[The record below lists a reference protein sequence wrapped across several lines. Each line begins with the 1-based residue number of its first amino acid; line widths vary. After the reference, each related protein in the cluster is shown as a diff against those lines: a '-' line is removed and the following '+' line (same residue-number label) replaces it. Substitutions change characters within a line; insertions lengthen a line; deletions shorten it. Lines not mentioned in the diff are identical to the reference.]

1 MSVEF
6 KRNEP
11 HTTTMSQSPNSQ
23 SVSTSDPPLS
33 YSARLKELAQL
44 FLRLGFIGFGG
55 PQAHIAM
62 IHDEAVT
69 RRGWFSE
76 EEYLEG
82 VAICEM
88 LPGPA
93 STQTGIYTGYLRAG
107 QWGALVAGLSFI
119 APAFLVV
126 LVLSWAYFRFQG
138 VPQIEAL
145 FLGVSPVVIAI
156 IVSFSWKL
164 SKKAIKDW
172 QGVAIALVTL
182 FLSWQLGVNVLLL
195 LVLAGLV
202 GLVIYRPKTPP
213 NSGSVAAGLALLG
226 SWFQSLTT
234 LPTEPLAVSSFW
246 GLDRIQEFFIPLSQ
260 FFLQTGAFIFGGGLV
275 IIPLLEAAVVDDF
288 GWMTRNQFIDG
299 VAIGELTPGPVV
311 ITAAF
316 VGYKVAGA
324 LGALVAT
331 VAIFAPSFL
340 FIMFASPWLR
350 RLRQN
355 LWVKSFLKGVLPAVL
370 GAIAA
375 AIIPL
380 AQAAIGQPTLPRTLF
395 AAGVAIAALIALVRF
410 RRPTWQIVPAGAV
423 LGLLA
428 GMVLLG

>member
-1 MSVEF
+1 
-6 KRNEP
+6 
-11 HTTTMSQSPNSQ
+11 MSQPPAPQ
-23 SVSTSDPPLS
+23 PASTLQPLN
-33 YSARLKELAQL
+33 YAARLKELAQL
-44 FLRLGFIGFGG
+44 FLKLGAIGFGG

-62 IHDEAVT
+62 IYDETVT
-69 RRGWFSE
+69 RRGWFTE
-76 EEYLEG
+76 EQFLEG

-107 QWGALVAGLSFI
+107 QGGALVAGLCFI
-119 APAFLVV
+119 APAFLIV
-126 LVLSWAYFRFQG
+126 LALSWAYFRFQG

-156 IVSFSWKL
+156 IVGFCWKL
-164 SKKAIKDW
+164 GKKAIKDW
-172 QGVAIALVTL
+172 PGVAIALITL
-182 FLSWQLGVNVLLL
+182 LLSWLAGINVLLL
-195 LVLAGLV
+195 FALAGLG
-202 GLVIYRPKTPP
+202 GLVVYRPKTPP
-213 NSGSVAAGLALLG
+213 GNGGIAAGLALVG
-226 SWFQSLTT
+226 PWVQSLAT
-234 LPTEPLAVSSFW
+234 LPGEPLAVSSFW
-246 GLDRIQEFFIPLSQ
+246 GLDRIQEYVVPLGT

-275 IIPLLEAAVVDDF
+275 IIPLLETAVVDDF

-299 VAIGELTPGPVV
+299 VALGELTPGPVV

-331 VAIFAPSFL
+331 MAIFAPSFL
-340 FIMFASPWLR
+340 FIMFASPFLR

-355 LWVKSFLKGVLPAVL
+355 PWVKSFLKGVLPAVL

-375 AIIPL
+375 AVIPL

-395 AAGVAIAALIALVRF
+395 AAGMAIAALVALVHF
-410 RRPTWQIVPAGAV
+410 RRPAWQLVIAGAAV
-423 LGLLA
+423 GLVA
-428 GMVLLG
+428 GTGLI

>member
-1 MSVEF
+1 MSESP
-6 KRNEP
+6 K
-11 HTTTMSQSPNSQ
+11 SQP
-23 SVSTSDPPLS
+23 VSTLDPPVS
-33 YSARLKELAQL
+33 YSARLRELAQL
-44 FLRLGFIGFGG
+44 FLKLGLIGFGG

-69 RRGWFSE
+69 RRGWFTE
-76 EEYLEG
+76 EQYLEG

-107 QWGALVAGLSFI
+107 QWGALVAGLCFI
-119 APAFLVV
+119 APAFFIV
-126 LVLSWAYFRFQG
+126 LALSWAYFRFQG

-156 IVSFSWKL
+156 IVGFCWKL
-164 SKKAIKDW
+164 GKKAIKDW
-172 QGVAIALVTL
+172 PGVAIALATL
-182 FLSWQLGVNVLLL
+182 LLSWQFGVNVLLL
-195 LVLAGLV
+195 FVLAGLV
-202 GLVIYRPKTPP
+202 SLVIYRPKAPP
-213 NSGSVAAGLALLG
+213 GSGIAPGLALVGPWLQN
-226 SWFQSLTT
+226 FAT

-246 GLDRIQEFFIPLSQ
+246 GLDRIQDYFLPLSS
-260 FFLQTGAFIFGGGLV
+260 FFLKTGAFIFGGGLV
-275 IIPLLEAAVVDDF
+275 IIPLLETAVVDDF

-331 VAIFAPSFL
+331 VAVFAPSFL
-340 FIMFASPWLR
+340 FIMFASPFLR

-355 LWVKSFLKGVLPAVL
+355 PWVKSFLRGVLPAVL

-375 AIIPL
+375 AVIPL
-380 AQAAIGQPTLPRTLF
+380 AQASIGQPTLPRTLF
-395 AAGVAIAALIALVRF
+395 AATIAIAALVALVHF
-410 RRPTWQIVPAGAV
+410 RRPTWQLVPAGAV
-423 LGLLA
+423 LGLVGGAWLP
-428 GMVLLG
+428 

>member
-1 MSVEF
+1 
-6 KRNEP
+6 
-11 HTTTMSQSPNSQ
+11 
-23 SVSTSDPPLS
+23 
-33 YSARLKELAQL
+33 
-44 FLRLGFIGFGG
+44 
-55 PQAHIAM
+55 
-62 IHDEAVT
+62 
-69 RRGWFSE
+69 
-76 EEYLEG
+76 
-82 VAICEM
+82 
-88 LPGPA
+88 
-93 STQTGIYTGYLRAG
+93 
-107 QWGALVAGLSFI
+107 
-119 APAFLVV
+119 V

-156 IVSFSWKL
+156 IVGFCWKL

-172 QGVAIALVTL
+172 AGVAIALVTL
-182 FLSWQLGVNVLLL
+182 LLSWQFGVNVLLL
-195 LVLAGLV
+195 FALAGLV
-202 GLVIYRPKTPP
+202 GLAIYRPKAPP
-213 NSGSVAAGLALLG
+213 SSGGIAAGLAFIVP
-226 SWFQSLTT
+226 WFQSLAT
-234 LPTEPLAVSSFW
+234 LPGEPLAVSSFW
-246 GLDRIQEFFIPLSQ
+246 GLDRIQEYFLPLTTFFV
-260 FFLQTGAFIFGGGLV
+260 QTGAFIFGGGLV

-288 GWMTRNQFIDG
+288 GWMTRNEFIDG

-340 FIMFASPWLR
+340 FIMFASPFLR

-355 LWVKSFLKGVLPAVL
+355 PWVKSFLKGVLPAVL

-375 AIIPL
+375 AVIPL

-395 AAGVAIAALIALVRF
+395 AAGVAIAALIALVHF
-410 RRPTWQIVPAGAV
+410 RRPTWQLVPAGAV

-428 GMVLLG
+428 WTVLP

>member
-1 MSVEF
+1 MSHPPTPKPTF
-6 KRNEP
+6 A
-11 HTTTMSQSPNSQ
+11 S
-23 SVSTSDPPLS
+23 PPLS

-44 FLRLGFIGFGG
+44 FLKLGAIGFGG

-69 RRGWFSE
+69 RRGWFTE
-76 EEYLEG
+76 EQYLEG

-119 APAFLVV
+119 APTFLIV

-156 IVSFSWKL
+156 IVGFCWKL

-172 QGVAIALVTL
+172 AGVVITLVTL
-182 FLSWQLGVNVLLL
+182 LLSWQVGVNVLLL
-195 LVLAGLV
+195 FVVAGLV

-213 NSGSVAAGLALLG
+213 GSGGGVVPGLALLWTG
-226 SWFQSLTT
+226 WHSLAT

-246 GLDRIQEFFIPLSQ
+246 GLERIQEYFLPLTTFFV
-260 FFLQTGAFIFGGGLV
+260 QTGAFIFGGGLV

-355 LWVKSFLKGVLPAVL
+355 PWVKSFLKGVLPAVL

-375 AIIPL
+375 AVIPL

-395 AAGVAIAALIALVRF
+395 AAGIAIAALVALVRF
-410 RRPTWQIVPAGAV
+410 RRPTWQLVPAGAV

-428 GMVLLG
+428 GSVLP

>member
-1 MSVEF
+1 
-6 KRNEP
+6 
-11 HTTTMSQSPNSQ
+11 MSQPSHPKPAPTLDPSP
-23 SVSTSDPPLS
+23 S
-33 YSARLKELAQL
+33 YPTRLRELTQL
-44 FLRLGFIGFGG
+44 FLKLGFIGFGG

-62 IHDEAVT
+62 IHDETVT
-69 RRGWFSE
+69 RRGWFTE
-76 EEYLEG
+76 EQYLEG

-107 QWGALVAGLSFI
+107 QVGALVAGLSFI
-119 APAFLVV
+119 APAFLIM
-126 LVLSWAYFRFQG
+126 LGLSWAYFRFQG
-138 VPQIEAL
+138 VPQVEAL

-156 IVSFSWKL
+156 IVGFCWKL
-164 SKKAIKDW
+164 SRKAIKDW
-172 QGVAIALVTL
+172 PGVAIALVTL
-182 FLSWQLGVNVLLL
+182 LLSWLGGINVLLL
-195 LVLAGLV
+195 FVVAGLA
-202 GLVIYRPKTPP
+202 GLVIYRPKAPP
-213 NSGSVAAGLALLG
+213 ASGNGVVPGLALLG
-226 SWFQSLTT
+226 TWLQSVAT

-246 GLDRIQEFFIPLSQ
+246 GLDRIQEYFLPLTT

-275 IIPLLEAAVVDDF
+275 IIPLLETAVVDDF
-288 GWMTRNQFIDG
+288 GWMTRSQFIDG
-299 VAIGELTPGPVV
+299 VALGELTPGPVV

-331 VAIFAPSFL
+331 VAMFLPSFG

-355 LWVKSFLKGVLPAVL
+355 PGVKRFLKGVLPAVL

-375 AIIPL
+375 AVIPL

-395 AAGVAIAALIALVRF
+395 AAAMAIAALVALVHF
-410 RRPTWQIVPAGAV
+410 RRPTWQLVPVGAL

-428 GMVLLG
+428 GMVLA

>member
-1 MSVEF
+1 MSESP
-6 KRNEP
+6 K
-11 HTTTMSQSPNSQ
+11 SQP
-23 SVSTSDPPLS
+23 VSTLDPPLS
-33 YSARLKELAQL
+33 YSARLRELAQL
-44 FLRLGFIGFGG
+44 FLKLGLIGFGG

-69 RRGWFSE
+69 RRGWFTE
-76 EEYLEG
+76 EQYLEG

-107 QWGALVAGLSFI
+107 QWGALVAGLCFI
-119 APAFLVV
+119 APAFFIV
-126 LVLSWAYFRFQG
+126 LALSWAYFRFQG

-156 IVSFSWKL
+156 IVGFCWKL
-164 SKKAIKDW
+164 GKKAIKDW
-172 QGVAIALVTL
+172 PGVAIALATL
-182 FLSWQLGVNVLLL
+182 LLSWQFGVNVLLL
-195 LVLAGLV
+195 FVLAGLV
-202 GLVIYRPKTPP
+202 SLVIYRPKAPP
-213 NSGSVAAGLALLG
+213 GSSIAPGLALVGPWLQN
-226 SWFQSLTT
+226 FAT
-234 LPTEPLAVSSFW
+234 LPTAPLAVSSFW
-246 GLDRIQEFFIPLSQ
+246 GLDRIQEYFLPLSS
-260 FFLQTGAFIFGGGLV
+260 FFLKTGAFIFGGGLV
-275 IIPLLEAAVVDDF
+275 IIPLLETAVVDDF

-331 VAIFAPSFL
+331 VAVFAPSFL
-340 FIMFASPWLR
+340 FIMFASPFLR

-355 LWVKSFLKGVLPAVL
+355 PWVKSFLRGVLPAVL

-375 AIIPL
+375 AVIPL

-395 AAGVAIAALIALVRF
+395 AATIAIAALVALVHF
-410 RRPTWQIVPAGAV
+410 RRPTWQLVPAGAV
-423 LGLLA
+423 LGLVGGAWLP
-428 GMVLLG
+428 